1 MSRRA
6 LVVLAVLALA
16 LSGCVYIPIFR
27 PAKLSAVTVE
37 KSPRWFESNRIALID
52 VDGFLST
59 SSSDGLFA
67 LGGTTVAD
75 LKEKLKFAE
84 QDGGVRAVV
93 LRINS
98 PGGEATASDM
108 MYKELEEFRARTGKP
123 VVACMMSLAA
133 SGGYYVAAGADVII
147 AAPTTVTGSVGVIM
161 QFINVEGLFD
171 KIGLRSEV
179 IKSGEKKDIGSP
191 YRVLTPEEREMLQ
204 GINRSLFDQFVAAVR
219 KGRPQMTEED
229 VKAVSDGRILTAQQ
243 AQALHMVDGIGYM
256 SDALATARKMAGIQ
270 TADVILYTAYP
281 SYNSNIYAALG
292 GGNAPMMEEAV
303 KLLLKRRGPMF
314 LYLWS
319 PGS

>member
-1 MSRRA
+1 M
-6 LVVLAVLALA
+6 VLAVLALA

-59 SSSDGLFA
+59 SSGDGLFA
-67 LGGTTVAD
+67 PGGTSVAD

-84 QDGGVRAVV
+84 RDAGVRAVV

-108 MYKELEEFRARTGKP
+108 MYKEVEEFRARTGKP
-123 VVACMMSLAA
+123 VVACMTSLAA

-147 AAPTTVTGSVGVIM
+147 ASPTTVTGSVGVIM

-179 IKSGEKKDIGSP
+179 VKSGEKKDVGSP
-191 YRVLTPEEREMLQ
+191 FRALTPEERKMLQ
-204 GINRSLFDQFVAAVR
+204 DINRSLFDQFVAAVR

-229 VKAVSDGRILTAQQ
+229 VKAASDGRILTAQQ
-243 AQALHMVDGIGYM
+243 AVALHMVDSVGYM
-256 SDALATARKMAGIQ
+256 SDALATARNMAGIR
-270 TADVILYTAYP
+270 TADVVLYTAYP
-281 SYNSNIYAALG
+281 SYNSNIYARLG
-292 GGNAPMMEEAV
+292 GSNVPMMEEAV